1 MVHLFLLNNLFWF
14 SFEIYFLTNIDKKRR
29 KTDVIHRLS
38 DWGKRCPWLAPT
50 CSVKFHLSTSVRK
63 FSPNITKQVDS
74 CSFFRKNESQ
84 ASSANIWNKWLFS
97 FILFYI

>member
-38 DWGKRCPWLAPT
+38 D
-50 CSVKFHLSTSVRK
+50 
-63 FSPNITKQVDS
+63 
-74 CSFFRKNESQ
+74 
-84 ASSANIWNKWLFS
+84 
-97 FILFYI
+97 